1 MTTTRMV
8 PMSDLCQDLFGL
20 SAAPPEAFLNHDD
33 ALLVIAGADSEV
45 SEAALARLF
54 DHQRRM
60 GAPEEVI
67 GLYGEFDHRP
77 NAPRS
82 CGRPA

>member
-20 SAAPPEAFLNHDD
+20 SAAPPEAFLNHGD
-33 ALLVIAGADSEV
+33 ALLVIAGDGEV
-45 SEAALARLF
+45 SEAELARLV

-67 GLYGEFDHRP
+67 GLYGEFAHRP